1 MLLRKPMLLF
11 RTGSSCQGSC
21 QGSCLRVLLWQMGS
35 RSEWWWC
42 GRRRWSCGSSI
53 CLLGYSADPGRARRT
68 RTKFLLLLLLLLL
81 FCNNLAN
88 AGDFPFSFIHNNIFT
103 IATIIIIITTI
114 IVITVTAIILVLLL
128 LQQQQQKQQ
137 QPLQLPRRVG
147 RNRTKIVDYT
157 NCVIGGGGGG
167 CV

>member
-21 QGSCLRVLLWQMGS
+21 VRVLLWQMG
-35 RSEWWWC
+35 SEWWWC
-42 GRRRWSCGSSI
+42 GRRRKCGSSI

-128 LQQQQQKQQ
+128 QQQQQKQQ

-157 NCVIGGGGGG
+157 NCVIGGEGGGG